1 MPGVASILNKA
12 VAGDARIHLYYNTE
26 KSNLGLLLCDGTQEE
41 ADPNWELVA
50 GTNHSE
56 NGIIPNQSSL
66 SATFHRDVQLVFAIT
81 SKTIQAG
88 GPDPKAHDVSIVSP
102 VYKPLTSTNRKYFV
116 LASTTVRTK
125 FHVFFLG

>member
-12 VAGDARIHLYYNTE
+12 VAGDARIHLFYNTD
-26 KSNLGLLLCDGTQEE
+26 KANLGLLLCDGTQQE
-41 ADPNWELVA
+41 ADPGWELVA
-50 GTNHSE
+50 GSNHSE
-56 NGIIPNQSSL
+56 VGIIQNQSSL
-66 SATFHRDVQLVFAIT
+66 SATFHRDIQLVFAIT
-81 SKTIQAG
+81 SKT
-88 GPDPKAHDVSIVSP
+88 KAAAVDNTYHDVSIVSP